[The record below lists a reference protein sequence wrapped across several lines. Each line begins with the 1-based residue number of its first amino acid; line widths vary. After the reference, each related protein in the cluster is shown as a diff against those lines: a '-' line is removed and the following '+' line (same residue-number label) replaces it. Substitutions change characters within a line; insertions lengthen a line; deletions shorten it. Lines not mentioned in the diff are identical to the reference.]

1 MIILPRDH
9 FSWNQL
15 NTWETDRELYKAI
28 YFKEDE
34 SKRFKPN
41 RGMKKGKQMADSLES
56 GEASGD
62 ILLDSIIQ
70 NLPKFE
76 IMDKVFYAELPIGK
90 DKIRLH
96 IQPDT
101 MKKDLS
107 DYYEYKTAQV
117 EYNKKG
123 EKKTFW
129 SQEKAD
135 KHGQI
140 DFYDVGIYLLT
151 RKIPNHSLIEI
162 ETEKVDPENIYSKL
176 EATGCINIYP
186 TKRGLHQIL
195 RMMARITIA
204 IKEISKEYEEFL
216 F

>member
-15 NTWETDRELYKAI
+15 QTWEKDKELYKAI
-28 YFKEDE
+28 YFNEDE
-34 SKRFKPN
+34 SKKFKPN

-62 ILLDSIIQ
+62 ILLDAVIQ

-90 DKIRLH
+90 DKIKLH

-101 MKKDLS
+101 YEKDLS
-107 DYYEYKTAQV
+107 KYYEYKTGQIGYDA
-117 EYNKKG
+117 KG
-123 EKKTFW
+123 EKKTAW
-129 SQEKAD
+129 NQAKAN
-135 KHGQI
+135 KHGQM
-140 DFYDVGIYLLT
+140 DFYDTGIYLIT
-151 RKIPNHSLIEI
+151 KKIPDHWLVEV
-162 ETEKVDPENIYSKL
+162 ETEKVDPTNKWSKL
-176 EATGCINIYP
+176 EATGHVNIYH
-186 TKRGLHQIL
+186 TVRTTAQIL
-195 RMMARITIA
+195 KMMARITKA

-216 F
+216 Y